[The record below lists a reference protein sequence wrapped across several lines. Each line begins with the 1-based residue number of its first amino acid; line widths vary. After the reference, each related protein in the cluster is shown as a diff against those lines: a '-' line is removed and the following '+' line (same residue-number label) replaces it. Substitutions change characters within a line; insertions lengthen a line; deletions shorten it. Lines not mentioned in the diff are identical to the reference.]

1 MDEDNSK
8 QLQSLMEHLDTLYSE
23 CETFT
28 ENTEIETVQYV
39 VQRIEEIKREIELLL
54 KSGDNK

>member
-1 MDEDNSK
+1 MDEDSSK
-8 QLQSLMEHLDTLYSE
+8 KLQRLMEHLDTLYSE

-39 VQRIEEIKREIELLL
+39 VQRIEEIKREIELL
-54 KSGDNK
+54 KSGDK

>member
-8 QLQSLMEHLDTLYSE
+8 QLQSLKEHLDTLYSE

-28 ENTEIETVQYV
+28 ENTEIEIVQYV
-39 VQRIEEIKREIELLL
+39 EQRIEEIKREIELL
-54 KSGDNK
+54 KSGDK

>member
-8 QLQSLMEHLDTLYSE
+8 KLQSLMEHLDTLYSE

-28 ENTEIETVQYV
+28 ENTEIEIVQYV
-39 VQRIEEIKREIELLL
+39 VQRIEEIKREIELL
-54 KSGDNK
+54 KSGDK

>member
-8 QLQSLMEHLDTLYSE
+8 QLQSLKEHLDTLYSE

-28 ENTEIETVQYV
+28 ENTEIEIVQYV
-39 VQRIEEIKREIELLL
+39 QQRIEEIKREIELL
-54 KSGDNK
+54 KSGDK